1 MKRNDMV
8 SVGLTGGIGSGKSV
22 VAELFRM
29 MGVPVYDSDERAK
42 ALYDENADLKAAMV
56 ARFGAGLYQGDK
68 LDRAALADLIFKDP
82 STLQA
87 VNALVHP
94 FVGADFFSWAASL
107 GPVPALVQESAILFE
122 ANLADR
128 FDLVVSVTAPEALRI
143 DRVCRRSGCT
153 VEQVRERMSH
163 QLSEE
168 ERLNRSDVVLVNDG
182 VKALLPQVVALV
194 DRLKQGI

>member
-1 MKRNDMV
+1 MI

-22 VAELFRM
+22 VGELFRI
-29 MGVPVYDSDERAK
+29 MGVPVYDSDVRAK
-42 ALYDENADLKAAMV
+42 ALYDESPDLKAAMV
-56 ARFGAGLYQGDK
+56 DRFGAGLYNGSR
-68 LDRAALADLIFKDP
+68 LNRTALADLIFKDP
-82 STLQA
+82 TALQA

-94 FVGADFFSWAASL
+94 FVGADFFSWAAAL

-122 ANLADR
+122 ANLADQ

-143 DRVCRRSGCT
+143 DRVCRRNGWS
-153 VEQVRERMSH
+153 VEQVRERMRH
-163 QLSEE
+163 QLPEA
-168 ERLNRSDVVLVNDG
+168 ERLSRSDVVLVNDG

>member
-1 MKRNDMV
+1 MI

-22 VAELFRM
+22 VAELFRI
-29 MGVPVYDSDERAK
+29 MGLPVYDSDIRAK
-42 ALYDENADLKAAMV
+42 ALYDESPELKMAMV
-56 ARFGAGLYQGDK
+56 ERFGATLYKGSR

-82 STLQA
+82 AALQA

-94 FVGADFFSWAASL
+94 FVSADFFAWAANLDS
-107 GPVPALVQESAILFE
+107 VPALVQESAILFE

-143 DRVCRRSGCT
+143 DRVCRRNGWT
-153 VEQVRERMSH
+153 VEQVRERMRH
-163 QLSEE
+163 QLPEA
-168 ERLNRSDVVLVNDG
+168 ERLSRSDVVLVNDG

-194 DRLKQGI
+194 GRLKQVIR

>member
-1 MKRNDMV
+1 MV
-8 SVGLTGGIGSGKSV
+8 
-22 VAELFRM
+22 
-29 MGVPVYDSDERAK
+29 D
-42 ALYDENADLKAAMV
+42 
-56 ARFGAGLYQGDK
+56 RFGAGLYNGSR
-68 LDRAALADLIFKDP
+68 LNRTALADLIFKDP
-82 STLQA
+82 TALQA

-94 FVGADFFSWAASL
+94 FVGADFFSWAAAL

-143 DRVCRRSGCT
+143 DRVCRRNGWS
-153 VEQVRERMSH
+153 VEQVRERMRH
-163 QLSEE
+163 QLPEA
-168 ERLNRSDVVLVNDG
+168 ERLSRSDVVLVNDG